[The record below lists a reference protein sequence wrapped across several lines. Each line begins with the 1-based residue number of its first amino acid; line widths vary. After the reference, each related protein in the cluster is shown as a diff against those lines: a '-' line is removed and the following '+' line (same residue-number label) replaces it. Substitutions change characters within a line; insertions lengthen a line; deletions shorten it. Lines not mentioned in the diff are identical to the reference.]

1 GLLYIM
7 SKSIPM
13 TEFDMITQPDYIQL
27 LKAILPF
34 MEYNMQR
41 RISTLIRTS
50 ELKNTIRFYN
60 SPINC
65 NIFKSCCNSSG
76 INFNTPISEIL
87 GNEQLINTVT
97 TYCSGNIVNMINTY
111 RNLNKMSDMF
121 NMMDIFNNISSNN
134 DEICNNKNNN
144 YENKNDESNNDEN
157 NNDKSNSN
165 SFLNASDMLGNI
177 MNSSQRDLYNE
188 YIRQLDSLD
197 FNVSQNESR

>member
-1 GLLYIM
+1 M

-41 RISTLIRTS
+41 SISTLIRTS
-50 ELKNTIRFYN
+50 ELKNTIRFYS
-60 SPINC
+60 SPVNC

-87 GNEQLINTVT
+87 GNEQLINTVK

-121 NMMDIFNNISSNN
+121 NMMDIFNNSSSNNSSSNNSSSNN
-134 DEICNNKNNN
+134 DEIHNDKNNN
-144 YENKNDESNNDEN
+144 DGN
-157 NNDKSNSN
+157 NNYKSNSSIN
-165 SFLNASDMLGNI
+165 TSNMLGNI
-177 MNSSQRDLYNE
+177 MNSSQKDLYNE
-188 YIRQLDSLD
+188 YIKQLDSLD

>member
-1 GLLYIM
+1 M

-41 RISTLIRTS
+41 SISTLIRTS
-50 ELKNTIRFYN
+50 ELKNTIRFY
-60 SPINC
+60 SSHVNC

-87 GNEQLINTVT
+87 GNEQLINTVK

-121 NMMDIFNNISSNN
+121 NMMDIFNNSSSNNSSSNN
-134 DEICNNKNNN
+134 DEIHNDKNNN
-144 YENKNDESNNDEN
+144 DGN
-157 NNDKSNSN
+157 NNYKSNSSIN
-165 SFLNASDMLGNI
+165 TSDMLGNI
-177 MNSSQRDLYNE
+177 MNSSQKDLYNE
-188 YIRQLDSLD
+188 YIKQLDSLD

>member
-1 GLLYIM
+1 M

-41 RISTLIRTS
+41 SISTLIRTS
-50 ELKNTIRFYN
+50 ELKNTIRFYS
-60 SPINC
+60 SPVNC

-87 GNEQLINTVT
+87 GNEQLINTVK

-111 RNLNKMSDMF
+111 RNLNKISDMF
-121 NMMDIFNNISSNN
+121 NMMDIFNNSSSNNSSSNN
-134 DEICNNKNNN
+134 DEIHNDKNNN
-144 YENKNDESNNDEN
+144 DGN
-157 NNDKSNSN
+157 NNYKSNSSIN
-165 SFLNASDMLGNI
+165 TSDMLGNI
-177 MNSSQRDLYNE
+177 MNSNQKDLYNE
-188 YIRQLDSLD
+188 YIKQLDSLD

>member
-1 GLLYIM
+1 M

-41 RISTLIRTS
+41 SISTLIRTS
-50 ELKNTIRFYN
+50 ELKNTIRFYS
-60 SPINC
+60 SPVNC

-76 INFNTPISEIL
+76 INFNTPINEIL
-87 GNEQLINTVT
+87 GNEQLINTVK

-121 NMMDIFNNISSNN
+121 NMMDIFNNSSSNNSSSNN
-134 DEICNNKNNN
+134 DEIHNDKNNN
-144 YENKNDESNNDEN
+144 DGN
-157 NNDKSNSN
+157 NNYKSNSN
-165 SFLNASDMLGNI
+165 SSINTSDMLGNI
-177 MNSSQRDLYNE
+177 MNSNQKDLYNE
-188 YIRQLDSLD
+188 YIKQLDSLD

>member
-1 GLLYIM
+1 M

-87 GNEQLINTVT
+87 GNEQLINTVK

-121 NMMDIFNNISSNN
+121 NMMDIFNNSSNNNYSNNN
-134 DEICNNKNNN
+134 DEIHNDEINNDNNNNDKNNN
-144 YENKNDESNNDEN
+144 Y
-157 NNDKSNSN
+157 KSNSN
-165 SFLNASDMLGNI
+165 SSINASDMLGNI
-177 MNSSQRDLYNE
+177 MNSSQKDLYNE
-188 YIRQLDSLD
+188 YIKQLDSLD

>member
-1 GLLYIM
+1 M

-41 RISTLIRTS
+41 SISTLIRTS
-50 ELKNTIRFYN
+50 ELKNTIRFYS
-60 SPINC
+60 SPVNC

-87 GNEQLINTVT
+87 GNEQLINTVK

-121 NMMDIFNNISSNN
+121 NMMDIFNNSSSNNSSSNN
-134 DEICNNKNNN
+134 DEIHNDKNNN
-144 YENKNDESNNDEN
+144 DGN
-157 NNDKSNSN
+157 NNYKSNSSIN
-165 SFLNASDMLGNI
+165 TSDMLGHI
-177 MNSSQRDLYNE
+177 MNSSQKDLYNE
-188 YIRQLDSLD
+188 YIKQLDSLD

>member
-1 GLLYIM
+1 M

-41 RISTLIRTS
+41 SISTLIRTS
-50 ELKNTIRFYN
+50 ELKNTICFYS
-60 SPINC
+60 SPVNC

-87 GNEQLINTVT
+87 GNEQLINTVK

-121 NMMDIFNNISSNN
+121 NMMDIFNNSSSNNSSSNN
-134 DEICNNKNNN
+134 DEIHNDKNNN
-144 YENKNDESNNDEN
+144 DGN
-157 NNDKSNSN
+157 NNYKSNSSIN
-165 SFLNASDMLGNI
+165 TSDMLGNI
-177 MNSSQRDLYNE
+177 MNSCQKDLYNE
-188 YIRQLDSLD
+188 YIKQLDSLD

>member
-1 GLLYIM
+1 M

-41 RISTLIRTS
+41 SISTLIRTS
-50 ELKNTIRFYN
+50 ELKNTMRFYS
-60 SPINC
+60 SPVNC

-87 GNEQLINTVT
+87 GNEQLINTVK

-121 NMMDIFNNISSNN
+121 NMMDIFNNSSNNNSSSNN
-134 DEICNNKNNN
+134 DEIHNDKNNN
-144 YENKNDESNNDEN
+144 DGN
-157 NNDKSNSN
+157 NNYKSNSSIN
-165 SFLNASDMLGNI
+165 TSDMLGNI
-177 MNSSQRDLYNE
+177 MNSSQKDLYNE
-188 YIRQLDSLD
+188 YIKQLDSLD

>member
-1 GLLYIM
+1 M

-41 RISTLIRTS
+41 SISTLIRTS
-50 ELKNTIRFYN
+50 ELKNTIRFYS
-60 SPINC
+60 SPVNC

-87 GNEQLINTVT
+87 GNEQLINTVK

-121 NMMDIFNNISSNN
+121 NMMDIFNNSSSNNSSSNN
-134 DEICNNKNNN
+134 DEIHNDKNNN
-144 YENKNDESNNDEN
+144 DGN
-157 NNDKSNSN
+157 NNYKSNSSIN
-165 SFLNASDMLGNI
+165 TSDMLGNI
-177 MNSSQRDLYNE
+177 MNSSQKDLYNE
-188 YIRQLDSLD
+188 YIKQLDSLD
-197 FNVSQNESR
+197 FNVSLNESR

>member
-1 GLLYIM
+1 M

-41 RISTLIRTS
+41 SISTLIRTS
-50 ELKNTIRFYN
+50 ELKNTIRFYS
-60 SPINC
+60 SPVNC

-87 GNEQLINTVT
+87 GNEQLINTVK

-121 NMMDIFNNISSNN
+121 NMMDIFNNSSSNNSSNNN
-134 DEICNNKNNN
+134 DEIHNDKNNN
-144 YENKNDESNNDEN
+144 DGN
-157 NNDKSNSN
+157 NNYKSNSN
-165 SFLNASDMLGNI
+165 SSINTSDMLGNI
-177 MNSSQRDLYNE
+177 MNSNQKDLYNE
-188 YIRQLDSLD
+188 YIKQLDSLD

>member
-1 GLLYIM
+1 M

-41 RISTLIRTS
+41 SISTLIRTS
-50 ELKNTIRFYN
+50 ELKNTIRFYS
-60 SPINC
+60 SPVNC

-87 GNEQLINTVT
+87 GNEQLINTVK

-111 RNLNKMSDMF
+111 RNLNKMSDMC
-121 NMMDIFNNISSNN
+121 NMMDIFNNSSSNNSSSNN
-134 DEICNNKNNN
+134 DEIHNDKNNN
-144 YENKNDESNNDEN
+144 EGN
-157 NNDKSNSN
+157 NNYKSNSSIN
-165 SFLNASDMLGNI
+165 TSDMLGNI
-177 MNSSQRDLYNE
+177 MNPNQKDLYNE
-188 YIRQLDSLD
+188 YIKQLDSLD

>member
-1 GLLYIM
+1 M

-41 RISTLIRTS
+41 SISTLIRTS
-50 ELKNTIRFYN
+50 ELKNTIRFYS
-60 SPINC
+60 SPVNC

-76 INFNTPISEIL
+76 INFNTPINEIL
-87 GNEQLINTVT
+87 GNEQLINTVK

-121 NMMDIFNNISSNN
+121 NMMDIFNNSSSNNSSSNN
-134 DEICNNKNNN
+134 DEIHNDKNNN
-144 YENKNDESNNDEN
+144 DGN
-157 NNDKSNSN
+157 NNYKSNSN
-165 SFLNASDMLGNI
+165 SSINTSDMLGNI
-177 MNSSQRDLYNE
+177 MNSNQKDLYNE
-188 YIRQLDSLD
+188 YIKQLDSLD
-197 FNVSQNESR
+197 FNVIQNESR

>member
-1 GLLYIM
+1 M

-41 RISTLIRTS
+41 SISTLIRTS
-50 ELKNTIRFYN
+50 ELKNTIRFYS
-60 SPINC
+60 SPVNC
-65 NIFKSCCNSSG
+65 NIFKSCRNSSG

-87 GNEQLINTVT
+87 GNEQLINTVK

-121 NMMDIFNNISSNN
+121 NMMDIFNNSSSNNSSNNN
-134 DEICNNKNNN
+134 DEIHNDEINNDNNNNDKNNN
-144 YENKNDESNNDEN
+144 Y
-157 NNDKSNSN
+157 KSNSN
-165 SFLNASDMLGNI
+165 SSINASDMLGNI
-177 MNSSQRDLYNE
+177 MNSNQKDLYNE
-188 YIRQLDSLD
+188 YIKQLDSLD

>member
-1 GLLYIM
+1 M

-50 ELKNTIRFYN
+50 ELKNTIRFYS
-60 SPINC
+60 SPVNC

-87 GNEQLINTVT
+87 GNEQLINTVK

-121 NMMDIFNNISSNN
+121 NMMDIFNNSSSNNSSSNN
-134 DEICNNKNNN
+134 DEIHNDKNNN
-144 YENKNDESNNDEN
+144 DGN
-157 NNDKSNSN
+157 NNYKSNSSIN
-165 SFLNASDMLGNI
+165 TSDMLGNI
-177 MNSSQRDLYNE
+177 INPNQKDLYNE
-188 YIRQLDSLD
+188 YIKQLDSLD

>member
-1 GLLYIM
+1 M

-41 RISTLIRTS
+41 SISTLIRTS
-50 ELKNTIRFYN
+50 ELKNTIRFYS
-60 SPINC
+60 SPVNC

-87 GNEQLINTVT
+87 GNEQLINTVK

-111 RNLNKMSDMF
+111 RSLNKMSDMF
-121 NMMDIFNNISSNN
+121 NMMDIFNNSSSNNSSSNN
-134 DEICNNKNNN
+134 DEIHNDKNNN
-144 YENKNDESNNDEN
+144 DGN
-157 NNDKSNSN
+157 NNYKSNSSIN
-165 SFLNASDMLGNI
+165 TSDMLGNI
-177 MNSSQRDLYNE
+177 MNSNQKDLYNE
-188 YIRQLDSLD
+188 YIKQLDSLD

>member
-1 GLLYIM
+1 M

-87 GNEQLINTVT
+87 GNEQLINTVK

-121 NMMDIFNNISSNN
+121 NMMDIFNNSSSNNSSSNN
-134 DEICNNKNNN
+134 DEIHNDKNNN
-144 YENKNDESNNDEN
+144 DGN
-157 NNDKSNSN
+157 NNYKSNSN
-165 SFLNASDMLGNI
+165 SSINASDMLGNI
-177 MNSSQRDLYNE
+177 MNSNQKDLYNE
-188 YIRQLDSLD
+188 YIKQLDSLD

>member
-1 GLLYIM
+1 M

-41 RISTLIRTS
+41 NISTLIRTS
-50 ELKNTIRFYN
+50 ELKNTIRFYS
-60 SPINC
+60 SPVNC
-65 NIFKSCCNSSG
+65 NVFKSCCNSSG

-87 GNEQLINTVT
+87 GNEQLINTVK

-121 NMMDIFNNISSNN
+121 NMMDIFNNSYSNNSSSNN
-134 DEICNNKNNN
+134 DEIHNDKNNN
-144 YENKNDESNNDEN
+144 DGN
-157 NNDKSNSN
+157 NNYKSNSSIN
-165 SFLNASDMLGNI
+165 TSDMLGNI
-177 MNSSQRDLYNE
+177 MNSNQKDLYNE
-188 YIRQLDSLD
+188 YIKQLDSLD

>member
-1 GLLYIM
+1 M

-41 RISTLIRTS
+41 SISTLIRTS
-50 ELKNTIRFYN
+50 ELKNTIRFYS
-60 SPINC
+60 SPVNC

-87 GNEQLINTVT
+87 GNEQLINTVK

-121 NMMDIFNNISSNN
+121 NMMDIFNNSSSNNSSSNN
-134 DEICNNKNNN
+134 DEIHNDKNNN
-144 YENKNDESNNDEN
+144 DGN
-157 NNDKSNSN
+157 NNYKSNS
-165 SFLNASDMLGNI
+165 SISTSDMLGNI
-177 MNSSQRDLYNE
+177 MNSNQKDLYNE
-188 YIRQLDSLD
+188 YIKQLDSLD
-197 FNVSQNESR
+197 FNVSQNKSR

>member
-1 GLLYIM
+1 M

-177 MNSSQRDLYNE
+177 MNSSQRYLYNE

>member
-1 GLLYIM
+1 M

-41 RISTLIRTS
+41 SISTLIRTS
-50 ELKNTIRFYN
+50 ELKNTMRFYS
-60 SPINC
+60 SPVNC
-65 NIFKSCCNSSG
+65 NIFKCNSSG

-87 GNEQLINTVT
+87 GNEQLINTVK

-121 NMMDIFNNISSNN
+121 NMMDIFNNSSSNNSSSNN
-134 DEICNNKNNN
+134 DEIHNDKNNN
-144 YENKNDESNNDEN
+144 
-157 NNDKSNSN
+157 
-165 SFLNASDMLGNI
+165 GNI
-177 MNSSQRDLYNE
+177 MNSSQKDLYNE
-188 YIRQLDSLD
+188 YIKQLDSLD

>member
-1 GLLYIM
+1 M

-41 RISTLIRTS
+41 SISTLIRTS
-50 ELKNTIRFYN
+50 ELKNTIRFYS
-60 SPINC
+60 SPVNC

-87 GNEQLINTVT
+87 GNEQLINTVK

-121 NMMDIFNNISSNN
+121 NMMDIFNNSSSNNSSSNN
-134 DEICNNKNNN
+134 DEIHNDKNNN
-144 YENKNDESNNDEN
+144 DGNNYYI
-157 NNDKSNSN
+157 SNSSIN
-165 SFLNASDMLGNI
+165 TSDMLGII
-177 MNSSQRDLYNE
+177 MNSCQKDLYNE
-188 YIRQLDSLD
+188 YIKQLDSLD

>member
-1 GLLYIM
+1 M

-177 MNSSQRDLYNE
+177 MNSNQKDLYNE
-188 YIRQLDSLD
+188 YIKQLDSLD

>member
-1 GLLYIM
+1 M

-41 RISTLIRTS
+41 SISTLIRTS
-50 ELKNTIRFYN
+50 ELKNTIRFYS
-60 SPINC
+60 SPVNC
-65 NIFKSCCNSSG
+65 NVFKSCCNSSG

-87 GNEQLINTVT
+87 GNEQLINTVK

-111 RNLNKMSDMF
+111 RNINKMSDMF
-121 NMMDIFNNISSNN
+121 NMMDIFNNSSSNNSSNNN
-134 DEICNNKNNN
+134 DEIHNDKNNN
-144 YENKNDESNNDEN
+144 DGN
-157 NNDKSNSN
+157 NNYKSNSSIN
-165 SFLNASDMLGNI
+165 TSDMLGNI
-177 MNSSQRDLYNE
+177 MNSSQKDLYNE
-188 YIRQLDSLD
+188 YIKQLDSLD

>member
-1 GLLYIM
+1 M

-121 NMMDIFNNISSNN
+121 NKMDIFNNISSNN

>member
-1 GLLYIM
+1 M

-41 RISTLIRTS
+41 SISTLIRTS
-50 ELKNTIRFYN
+50 ELKNTIRFYS
-60 SPINC
+60 SPVNC

-87 GNEQLINTVT
+87 GNEQLINTVK

-121 NMMDIFNNISSNN
+121 NMMDIFNNSSSNNSSSNN
-134 DEICNNKNNN
+134 DEIHNDKNNN
-144 YENKNDESNNDEN
+144 DGN
-157 NNDKSNSN
+157 NNYKSNSSIN
-165 SFLNASDMLGNI
+165 TSDMLGNI
-177 MNSSQRDLYNE
+177 MNSSQKDLYNE
-188 YIRQLDSLD
+188 YIKQLDSLD
-197 FNVSQNESR
+197 FNVSQSESR

>member
-1 GLLYIM
+1 M

-41 RISTLIRTS
+41 NISTLIRTS
-50 ELKNTIRFYN
+50 ELKNTIRFYS
-60 SPINC
+60 SPVNC

-87 GNEQLINTVT
+87 GNEQLINTVK

-121 NMMDIFNNISSNN
+121 NMMDIFNNSSSNNSSSNN
-134 DEICNNKNNN
+134 DEIHNDKNNN
-144 YENKNDESNNDEN
+144 DGN
-157 NNDKSNSN
+157 NNYKSNSSIN
-165 SFLNASDMLGNI
+165 TSDMLGNI
-177 MNSSQRDLYNE
+177 MNSCQKDLYNE
-188 YIRQLDSLD
+188 YIKQLDSLD

>member
-1 GLLYIM
+1 
-7 SKSIPM
+7 M

-41 RISTLIRTS
+41 SISTLIRTS
-50 ELKNTIRFYN
+50 ELKNTIRFYS
-60 SPINC
+60 SPVNC

-87 GNEQLINTVT
+87 GNEQLINTVK

-121 NMMDIFNNISSNN
+121 NMMDIFNNSSSNNSSSNN
-134 DEICNNKNNN
+134 DEIHNDKNNN
-144 YENKNDESNNDEN
+144 DRN
-157 NNDKSNSN
+157 NNYKSNSSIN
-165 SFLNASDMLGNI
+165 TSDMLGNI
-177 MNSSQRDLYNE
+177 MNSNQKDLYNE
-188 YIRQLDSLD
+188 YIKQLDSLD

>member
-1 GLLYIM
+1 M

-41 RISTLIRTS
+41 SISTLIRTS
-50 ELKNTIRFYN
+50 ELKNTIRFYS
-60 SPINC
+60 SPVNC

-87 GNEQLINTVT
+87 GNEQLINTVK

-111 RNLNKMSDMF
+111 RNLNKISDMF
-121 NMMDIFNNISSNN
+121 NMMDIFNNSSSNNSSSNN
-134 DEICNNKNNN
+134 DEIHNDKNNN
-144 YENKNDESNNDEN
+144 DGN
-157 NNDKSNSN
+157 NNYKSNSN
-165 SFLNASDMLGNI
+165 SSINASDMLGNI
-177 MNSSQRDLYNE
+177 MNSSQKDLYNE
-188 YIRQLDSLD
+188 YIKQLDSLD

>member
-1 GLLYIM
+1 M

-87 GNEQLINTVT
+87 GNEQLINTVK

-121 NMMDIFNNISSNN
+121 NIMDIFNNSSSNNSSNNN
-134 DEICNNKNNN
+134 DEIHNDKNNN
-144 YENKNDESNNDEN
+144 DGN

>member
-1 GLLYIM
+1 M

-41 RISTLIRTS
+41 SISTLIRTS
-50 ELKNTIRFYN
+50 ELKNTMRFYS
-60 SPINC
+60 SPVNC

-87 GNEQLINTVT
+87 GNEQLINTVK

-111 RNLNKMSDMF
+111 RNLSKMSDMF
-121 NMMDIFNNISSNN
+121 NMMDIFNNSSSNNSSSNN
-134 DEICNNKNNN
+134 DEIHNDKNNN
-144 YENKNDESNNDEN
+144 DGN
-157 NNDKSNSN
+157 NNYKSNSSIN
-165 SFLNASDMLGNI
+165 TSDMLGNI
-177 MNSSQRDLYNE
+177 MNSNQKDLYNE
-188 YIRQLDSLD
+188 YIKQLDSLD

>member
-1 GLLYIM
+1 M

-41 RISTLIRTS
+41 SISTLIRTS
-50 ELKNTIRFYN
+50 ELKNTIRFYS
-60 SPINC
+60 SPVNC

-87 GNEQLINTVT
+87 GNEQLINTVK

-121 NMMDIFNNISSNN
+121 NMMDIFNNSSSNNSSSNN
-134 DEICNNKNNN
+134 DEIHNDKNNN
-144 YENKNDESNNDEN
+144 EGN
-157 NNDKSNSN
+157 NNYKSNSSIN
-165 SFLNASDMLGNI
+165 TSDMLGNI
-177 MNSSQRDLYNE
+177 MNSSQKDLYNE
-188 YIRQLDSLD
+188 YIKQLDSLD

>member
-1 GLLYIM
+1 M

-41 RISTLIRTS
+41 SISTLIRTS
-50 ELKNTIRFYN
+50 ELKNTIRFYS
-60 SPINC
+60 SPVNC

-87 GNEQLINTVT
+87 GNEQLINTVK

-111 RNLNKMSDMF
+111 RNINKMSDMF
-121 NMMDIFNNISSNN
+121 NMMDIFNNSSSNNSSSNN
-134 DEICNNKNNN
+134 DEIHNDKNNN
-144 YENKNDESNNDEN
+144 DGN
-157 NNDKSNSN
+157 NNYKSNSSIN
-165 SFLNASDMLGNI
+165 TSDMLGNI
-177 MNSSQRDLYNE
+177 MNSNQKDLYNE
-188 YIRQLDSLD
+188 YIKQLDSLD

>member
-1 GLLYIM
+1 M

-41 RISTLIRTS
+41 SISTLIRTS
-50 ELKNTIRFYN
+50 ELKNTIRFYS
-60 SPINC
+60 SPVNC

-87 GNEQLINTVT
+87 GNEQLINTVK

-111 RNLNKMSDMF
+111 KNLNKMSDMF
-121 NMMDIFNNISSNN
+121 NMMDIFNNSSSNNSSSNN
-134 DEICNNKNNN
+134 DEIHNDKNNN
-144 YENKNDESNNDEN
+144 DGN
-157 NNDKSNSN
+157 NNYKSNSSIN
-165 SFLNASDMLGNI
+165 TSDMLGNI
-177 MNSSQRDLYNE
+177 MNSNQKDLYNE
-188 YIRQLDSLD
+188 YIKQLDSLD

>member
-1 GLLYIM
+1 M

-41 RISTLIRTS
+41 SISTLIRTS
-50 ELKNTIRFYN
+50 ELKNTIRFYS
-60 SPINC
+60 SPVNC

-87 GNEQLINTVT
+87 GNEQLINTVK

-121 NMMDIFNNISSNN
+121 NMMDIFNNSSSNNSSNNN
-134 DEICNNKNNN
+134 DEIHNDKNNN
-144 YENKNDESNNDEN
+144 DGN
-157 NNDKSNSN
+157 NNYKSNSN
-165 SFLNASDMLGNI
+165 SSINTSDMLGNI
-177 MNSSQRDLYNE
+177 MNSNQKDLYNE
-188 YIRQLDSLD
+188 YIKQLDSLD
-197 FNVSQNESR
+197 FNVSQNESDDESGC